1 MNNISRQINIS
12 RLAGEAK
19 QALLWLIC
27 GVILLLVVAAFFL
40 FQRPDSEPV
49 PAPGDS
55 VAMPPASK
63 EARGDAA
70 RDIIAELQNTASK
83 ANEQEMT
90 AGEESV
96 DDESMAGESGDDES
110 MPVDSADEGAMN
122 NEQAYARAQAFQAE
136 GKLADAQLLY
146 FFAARGGYAPAAFDL
161 ATFYDPNHFA
171 KETSLMNDPDPF
183 QAYKWYKKS
192 LELGLEGAE
201 ARLAALRAWT
211 ETAAEQG
218 NMKAEQL
225 LLVWE

>member
-1 MNNISRQINIS
+1 MS
-12 RLAGEAK
+12 RLAGTANRG
-19 QALLWLIC
+19 LLWLIS
-27 GVILLLVVAAFFL
+27 GVILLLLIALIFL

-49 PAPGDS
+49 PVPVDS
-55 VAMPPASK
+55 VAVPPASK

-70 RDIIAELQNTASK
+70 RDIIAKLQNTKSSK
-83 ANEQEMT
+83 DDQET
-90 AGEESV
+90 LESEESV
-96 DDESMAGESGDDES
+96 DDESMTGEPADDES
-110 MPVDSADEGAMN
+110 MDGDSADEGTMN

-161 ATFYDPNHFA
+161 ASFYDPNHFS

-192 LELGLEGAE
+192 LELGRDDAE
-201 ARLAALRAWT
+201 ARLAALHAWA
-211 ETAAEQG
+211 EDAAGTG